1 MDCPKCSREYN
12 YQDVIPLAFN
22 CGRTF
27 CKDCINDQSSCGVF
41 PCPCSTKHK
50 IQSLSINRNI
60 DEIGSEIKRKRIE
73 QTSSQVKK
81 PKKIY
86 ITSPLLQDD
95 TLRQSENVQQN
106 HVFIEDRCMNAKIET
121 NIKSSQTTFNYILL
135 ENINQAKLCVD
146 IKWGKCVV
154 ILLYFIFT
162 VPWV

>member
-1 MDCPKCSREYN
+1 
-12 YQDVIPLAFN
+12 VIPLAFN
-22 CGRTF
+22 CGQTF
-27 CKDCINDQSSCGVF
+27 CKDCINEQSSCGVF

-73 QTSSQVKK
+73 QTNCQVKK

-95 TLRQSENVQQN
+95 FLRQTENSQQN
-106 HVFIEDRCMNAKIET
+106 HVYIEDRCMHARVET
-121 NIKSSQTTFNYILL
+121 NIKSSQTAFNYILL

-154 ILLYFIFT
+154 ILLYFVFT